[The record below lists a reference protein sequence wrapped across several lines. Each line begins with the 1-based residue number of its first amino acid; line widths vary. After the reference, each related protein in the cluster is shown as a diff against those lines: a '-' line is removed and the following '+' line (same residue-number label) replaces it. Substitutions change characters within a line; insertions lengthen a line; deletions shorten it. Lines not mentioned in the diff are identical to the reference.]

1 MMKRRPWLL
10 SELMVVHA
18 MARMF
23 APEIAC
29 GLDRRW
35 DRFTICAG
43 ILEWWKIGTQGE
55 VQRNLVPN
63 IP

>member
-1 MMKRRPWLL
+1 MKRRPWLL
-10 SELMVVHA
+10 SELMVVHV

-23 APEIAC
+23 VPEIGG

-35 DRFTICAG
+35 DRFTKCAG
-43 ILEWWKIGTQGE
+43 ILDRRKIGIQGE
-55 VQRNLVPN
+55 VQLSVVPN